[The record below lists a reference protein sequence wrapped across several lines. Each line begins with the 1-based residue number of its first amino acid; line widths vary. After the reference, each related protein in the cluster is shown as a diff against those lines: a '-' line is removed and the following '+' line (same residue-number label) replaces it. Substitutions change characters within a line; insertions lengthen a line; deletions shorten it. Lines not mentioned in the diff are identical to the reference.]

1 MRRVLAVA
9 LTLLVFGCSRGGQDG
24 AQAGPGSSPA
34 DRQVAEAAG
43 TAGPDCPAIAARER
57 AIRAECDSGVLSACR
72 QIKDFVA
79 QRALAGCPAPDPDE
93 ADEDAPAGDAAA
105 TGASNARQEECARL
119 TGLQE
124 QLQAQCRS
132 GVLSACRQVQVAL
145 REQIMAGC
153 GSSGSGEHQRH
164 RECVRLAKSSLLAAQ
179 YCMDGKGDQEA
190 CAMLRKMAREAVQK
204 GCSPDVVHEARA
216 ELGWPPV
223 DSRTKAEPEVQPE
236 AEPEV
241 GPEPEPEAPAE
252 QATVRQM
259 VPPRYP
265 PAAVRAGA
273 QGQVV
278 LRVEVDAYGQA
289 AGVAIER
296 SSGNHD
302 LDRAALEAGRR
313 WTFNPARSASGQP
326 MRSMILVPVDFSLD
340 IDGSAAAG
348 ADR

>member
-1 MRRVLAVA
+1 
-9 LTLLVFGCSRGGQDG
+9 
-24 AQAGPGSSPA
+24 
-34 DRQVAEAAG
+34 
-43 TAGPDCPAIAARER
+43 
-57 AIRAECDSGVLSACR
+57 
-72 QIKDFVA
+72 
-79 QRALAGCPAPDPDE
+79 
-93 ADEDAPAGDAAA
+93 
-105 TGASNARQEECARL
+105 
-119 TGLQE
+119 
-124 QLQAQCRS
+124 
-132 GVLSACRQVQVAL
+132 
-145 REQIMAGC
+145 
-153 GSSGSGEHQRH
+153 
-164 RECVRLAKSSLLAAQ
+164 
-179 YCMDGKGDQEA
+179 
-190 CAMLRKMAREAVQK
+190 MLRKMAREAVQK

-326 MRSMILVPVDFSLD
+326 MRSTILVPVDFSLD